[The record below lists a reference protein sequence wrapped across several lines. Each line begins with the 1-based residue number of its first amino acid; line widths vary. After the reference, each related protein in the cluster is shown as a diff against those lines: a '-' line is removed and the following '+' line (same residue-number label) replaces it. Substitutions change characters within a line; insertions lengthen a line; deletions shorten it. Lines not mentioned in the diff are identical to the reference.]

1 VLSMRFAE
9 VEGHV
14 CKFLTVIKVRGTSHS
29 NELREYR
36 ITDAG
41 IEVSPHVTNLDALM
55 TGYPTRR
62 EPHK

>member
-1 VLSMRFAE
+1 M
-9 VEGHV
+9 
-14 CKFLTVIKVRGTSHS
+14 TVIKVRGSSHS

-36 ITDAG
+36 ITGAG
-41 IEVSPHVTNLDALM
+41 IEVSPHATNLDGLM